1 MPQPGGFTEVEGKKF
16 EEWSIFEF
24 PVFLHIVNTLSD
36 HQPLSSLSSFED
48 LSLFGSS
55 LQNFFTNFIQFF
67 GDDNIPS
74 SNKGENNNSE
84 LSAPTKT
91 LTVSSESSETLTVS
105 PVRLKTITTMRD
117 TLGQLEAD
125 FTHFQ
130 IISSGDIQLLKDKI
144 VQQDHLIKLQKQS
157 VDDLSADLSSQ
168 IKSLQEMISQQSQV
182 IKTLQDGNKS
192 LQKKQIQ
199 IAQTNQA
206 LRESQTNLSAEINH
220 K

>member
-1 MPQPGGFTEVEGKKF
+1 ML
-16 EEWSIFEF
+16 
-24 PVFLHIVNTLSD
+24 LHIVNTLSD

-55 LQNFFTNFIQFF
+55 LQNFFTNFIQFI

-74 SNKGENNNSE
+74 SKKGENNNSE
-84 LSAPTKT
+84 LSTPTKT
-91 LTVSSESSETLTVS
+91 LTVSSESPETLTVS

-144 VQQDHLIKLQKQS
+144 VQQDLLIKLQKQS
-157 VDDLSADLSSQ
+157 VYDLSADLSSQ

-182 IKTLQDGNKS
+182 IKTLQDENKS
-192 LQKKQIQ
+192 LQKK
-199 IAQTNQA
+199 ASTNRTNKSSTTRVTNQPH
-206 LRESQTNLSAEINH
+206 RGNKFS
-220 K
+220 

>member
-1 MPQPGGFTEVEGKKF
+1 MQQPIRPYGNRSIHLLVKSNWSLSQSLPQPGGFKYKGKKF

-24 PVFLHIVNTLSD
+24 PVLNTHCQHTTHSAIITLSLLFLHLRTY
-36 HQPLSSLSSFED
+36 LSSD
-48 LSLFGSS
+48 LHFKTFS
-55 LQNFFTNFIQFF
+55 QIFIQFV
-67 GDDNIPS
+67 GDDDIPS

-84 LSAPTKT
+84 LSTPTKT
-91 LTVSSESSETLTVS
+91 LTVSSESPETLTVS

-157 VDDLSADLSSQ
+157 VDDLSTHS
-168 IKSLQEMISQQSQV
+168 
-182 IKTLQDGNKS
+182 GNKS
-192 LQKKQIQ
+192 ATTK
-199 IAQTNQA
+199 T
-206 LRESQTNLSAEINH
+206 T
-220 K
+220 

>member
-1 MPQPGGFTEVEGKKF
+1 MSSPCSF
-16 EEWSIFEF
+16 
-24 PVFLHIVNTLSD
+24 TLST
-36 HQPLSSLSSFED
+36 HSAIINLSSALSSFED

-55 LQNFFTNFIQFF
+55 LQNFFTNFIQFV
-67 GDDNIPS
+67 GDDDIPS

-84 LSAPTKT
+84 LSTPKKT
-91 LTVSSESSETLTVS
+91 LTVSSESPETLTVS

-130 IISSGDIQLLKDKI
+130 IISSGNIQLLKDNI

-157 VDDLSADLSSQ
+157 VNDLSADLSSQ

-182 IKTLQDGNKS
+182 IKTLQDENKS

-199 IAQTNQA
+199 NRTNKSRTTRVTNQPH
-206 LRESQTNLSAEINH
+206 SGNKFS
-220 K
+220 